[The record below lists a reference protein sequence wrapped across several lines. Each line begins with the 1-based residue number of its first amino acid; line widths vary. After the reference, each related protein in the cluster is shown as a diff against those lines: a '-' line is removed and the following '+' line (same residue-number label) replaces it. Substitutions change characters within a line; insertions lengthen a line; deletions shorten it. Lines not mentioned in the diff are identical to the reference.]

1 MRLLV
6 QKFGGTSV
14 QTEENR
20 LHVIQQIK
28 RGLEQGYK
36 VVVVVSALGR
46 NPEPYA
52 TDTLLK
58 MVNYPTTNT
67 SKRELDMLMSC
78 GETIA
83 SVVLSNELQSNGIF
97 STALTGAQAGL
108 ITNDDFNEA
117 KIKQVKPDR
126 IIHELKQHDVVVV
139 AGFQG
144 RTESGDITT
153 IGRGGSDTTAA
164 AFGAALQA
172 EYVDIYT
179 DVTGIMTADP
189 RMVEEARQIDVLTYT
204 EISNLAHQGAKV
216 IHPRAVEIAMQAKV
230 PIRIRSTYSDKEGT
244 LITATRAKEI
254 GTDIPDRLVTGI
266 AHIDEITQLN
276 IAVDTNKLDA
286 KATIFRTVADAN
298 ISVDFINIS
307 PTMVTFT
314 VPTNVTEL
322 AVRLLEEQ
330 GFDVNVTEKCA
341 KVSCVG
347 AGMTGIPGVAAKIME
362 ALVKHDVE
370 ILQSADSHTT
380 IWVLIHERHLKTAVN
395 ALHDAFELNK
405 VEALKTT

>member
-46 NPEPYA
+46 NPDPYA